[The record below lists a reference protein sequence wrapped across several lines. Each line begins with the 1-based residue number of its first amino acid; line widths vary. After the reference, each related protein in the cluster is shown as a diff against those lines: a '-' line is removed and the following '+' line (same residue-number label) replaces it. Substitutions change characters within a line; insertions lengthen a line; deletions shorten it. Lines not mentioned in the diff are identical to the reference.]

1 MVDLYISLDE
11 DQYNR
16 LQQRARHDGISVE
29 HLVIEM
35 LAEADE
41 WRRELEEDPVAELLG
56 QIDDPIDP
64 NAIDDI
70 LYVQPQ

>member
-11 DQYNR
+11 EQYNR

-29 HLVIEM
+29 SLVLDM

-41 WRRELEEDPVAELLG
+41 WRRELEEDPIAELLG

-64 NAIDDI
+64 NAIDSM

>member
-1 MVDLYISLDE
+1 MVDLYMSLDE
-11 DQYNR
+11 EHYNR

-29 HLVIEM
+29 HLVVEM

-41 WRRELEEDPVAELLG
+41 WRRELEEDPVSELLG

-64 NAIDDI
+64 NTIDSI
-70 LYVQPQ
+70 LYIQPQ

>member
-1 MVDLYISLDE
+1 
-11 DQYNR
+11 
-16 LQQRARHDGISVE
+16 
-29 HLVIEM
+29 VIEM